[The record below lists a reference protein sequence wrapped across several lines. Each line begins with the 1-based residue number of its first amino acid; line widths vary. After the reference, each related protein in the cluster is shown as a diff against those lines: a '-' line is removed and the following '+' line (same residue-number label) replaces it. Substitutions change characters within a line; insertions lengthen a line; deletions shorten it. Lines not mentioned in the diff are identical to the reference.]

1 MKKIIYK
8 GTIEESDYNRVKDID
23 SENYITP
30 DGKTVLPKLTQMPLR
45 DLAILSFTNE
55 NELKKYYTG
64 NEEYFSYSVV
74 ELMLDTRIQTSNL
87 SRHKVSSFE
96 DALYLLYTYSE
107 EIPQA
112 DDPKYLSILIAAD
125 ILNVEEEDIIEEARR
140 DNKLYSDEDKN
151 LFVPVRWIG
160 DWYNDALA
168 ALGVSSVIYIYN
180 PQIQISAES
189 ETKRSIFREKDKTKR
204 SKKESAQHSKS
215 RNKSFV
221 MTSVSA
227 L

>member
-23 SENYITP
+23 SENYVTP
-30 DGKTVLPKLTQMPLR
+30 DGKTILPKLTQMPLR
-45 DLAILSFTNE
+45 DLAILSFTDE

-64 NEEYFSYSVV
+64 REEYFPYSVI
-74 ELMLDTRIQTSNL
+74 ELMLDTRIQTGKL

-125 ILNVEEEDIIEEARR
+125 ILNVEEEDIIEKARR

-160 DWYNDALA
+160 DWYHDALN
-168 ALGVSSVIYIYN
+168 ALGVSSVIYI
-180 PQIQISAES
+180 Q
-189 ETKRSIFREKDKTKR
+189 TGKTGKVKILIER
-204 SKKESAQHSKS
+204 KLEA
-215 RNKSFV
+215 
-221 MTSVSA
+221 
-227 L
+227 

>member
-23 SENYITP
+23 SENYITS

-45 DLAILSFTNE
+45 DLAILSFTDE

-64 NEEYFSYSVV
+64 NEEYFSYSVA
-74 ELMLDTRIQTSNL
+74 ELMLDTRVQARNL
-87 SRHKVSSFE
+87 STHRVSSFE
-96 DALYLLYTYSE
+96 DALYLLYNYSE

-168 ALGVSSVIYIYN
+168 ALGISSVIYI
-180 PQIQISAES
+180 QTRGTGKVKILIERDL
-189 ETKRSIFREKDKTKR
+189 E
-204 SKKESAQHSKS
+204 
-215 RNKSFV
+215 
-221 MTSVSA
+221 
-227 L
+227 

>member
-23 SENYITP
+23 SENYITS

-45 DLAILSFTNE
+45 DLAILSFTDE

-64 NEEYFSYSVV
+64 NEEYFSYSVA
-74 ELMLDTRIQTSNL
+74 ELMLDTRVQARNL
-87 SRHKVSSFE
+87 STHRVSSFE
-96 DALYLLYTYSE
+96 DALYLLYNYSE

-160 DWYNDALA
+160 DWYNDAIA
-168 ALGVSSVIYIYN
+168 ALGVSSVIYI
-180 PQIQISAES
+180 QTRGTGKVKILIE
-189 ETKRSIFREKDKTKR
+189 
-204 SKKESAQHSKS
+204 
-215 RNKSFV
+215 RN
-221 MTSVSA
+221 
-227 L
+227 LE

>member
-30 DGKTVLPKLTQMPLR
+30 DGTTVLPKLTQMPLR
-45 DLAILSFTNE
+45 DLAILSFTSE

-96 DALYLLYTYSE
+96 DALYLLYNYSE

-125 ILNVEEEDIIEEARR
+125 ILNVG

-168 ALGVSSVIYIYN
+168 ALGVSSVIYI
-180 PQIQISAES
+180 QTRGTGKVKILIERDL
-189 ETKRSIFREKDKTKR
+189 E
-204 SKKESAQHSKS
+204 
-215 RNKSFV
+215 
-221 MTSVSA
+221 
-227 L
+227 